1 MNRVLALI
9 AMIACTQAIN
19 VQLESET
26 ESEGLFDGVLDS
38 VADFTSKTVK
48 SASEAVTNAANVD
61 ILPPRDPWHNHPC
74 QGF

>member
-26 ESEGLFDGVLDS
+26 EFTGDIFDS
-38 VADFTSKTVK
+38 VADSISKTVK

-61 ILPPRDPWHNHPC
+61 ILPPRDPWHMHPC